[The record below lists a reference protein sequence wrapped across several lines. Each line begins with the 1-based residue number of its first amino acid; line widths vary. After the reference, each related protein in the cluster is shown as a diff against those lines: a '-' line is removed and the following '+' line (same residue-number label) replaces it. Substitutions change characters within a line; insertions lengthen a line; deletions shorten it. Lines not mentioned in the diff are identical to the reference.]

1 MIICYTAARGL
12 YTPTTWEEWSDPSYM
27 EAAREMAHEVDAY
40 EREVEEPEIEE
51 PEIAEDG
58 KRKLKYCELKL
69 NTANQM

>member
-1 MIICYTAARGL
+1 
-12 YTPTTWEEWSDPSYM
+12 M

>member
-1 MIICYTAARGL
+1 MQ
-12 YTPTTWEEWSDPSYM
+12 
-27 EAAREMAHEVDAY
+27 AAREMAHVVDAY
-40 EREVEEPEIEE
+40 EREVEEE